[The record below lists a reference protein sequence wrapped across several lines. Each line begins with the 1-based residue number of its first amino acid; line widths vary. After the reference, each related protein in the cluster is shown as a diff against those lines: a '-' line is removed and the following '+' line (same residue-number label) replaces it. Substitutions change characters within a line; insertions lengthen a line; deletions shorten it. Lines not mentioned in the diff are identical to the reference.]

1 MSCPLRSTTGR
12 LLKKFLVKPSHTIT
26 STIWWSSQL
35 TLTVFATCTTL
46 MRLIVSAL
54 KTSLSSLSNTLCT
67 PARLNHKNRLPQL
80 KNVSSLYATS
90 PRSFDF
96 IKSKCSPLIALKLSL
111 FSNNLLFTY
120 YFCCFIKV

>member
-46 MRLIVSAL
+46 TRLIVSAL

-96 IKSKCSPLIALKLSL
+96 IKSKCSPLLVLKLSFFSNYLL
-111 FSNNLLFTY
+111 FSY
-120 YFCCFIKV
+120 YFFCFIKV